1 MKAVLDATVFF
12 SEICIPADLYTTPL
26 IVQELSD
33 FKSRC
38 RFELLQ
44 TQGLTVTGPGR
55 ESVERVVQAS
65 VRSGDAGVLSQ
76 ADIEVL
82 ALASELGAVIYT
94 DDFAIQNVA
103 FELGV
108 GSRPVHQRSAVK
120 RRWKYRCS
128 GCGRDFSA
136 PGECRGCG
144 AGIKR
149 KLK

>member
-12 SEICIPADLYTTPL
+12 SEINIPADLYTTPL
-26 IVQELSD
+26 IVQELTD

-38 RFELLQ
+38 RFELFQ

-55 ESVERVVQAS
+55 ESVDRVVQAS
-65 VRSGDAGVLSQ
+65 VRSGDSGVLSP

-82 ALASELGAVIYT
+82 ALALELGALLYT

-103 FELGV
+103 FELGIE
-108 GSRPVHQRSAVK
+108 SRPVHQRSAAK

-128 GCGRDFSA
+128 GCGRYYSA
-136 PGECRGCG
+136 PGECQVCG
-144 AGIKR
+144 AVIKR